1 MEVVIIPRYVI
12 VVVIGEVTKKDIEAE
27 NGIMKVVEVV
37 RINIIFFRTIKQI
50 FEAQHRLKEKNWE
63 YKLQV
68 NVMNVQIVGEMRENL
83 QNISN

>member
-1 MEVVIIPRYVI
+1 MVL
-12 VVVIGEVTKKDIEAE
+12 IGEVNKTDIEADD
-27 NGIMKVVEVV
+27 GIKNVVEVV

-68 NVMNVQIVGEMRENL
+68 NVMNVQLER
-83 QNISN
+83 